1 VYEFLDYRVQ
11 DFMSPPVTI
20 PPEALLADAE
30 RILEEKRFNALPVV
44 DENGAL
50 IGLVTSLDF
59 LKAFSFSAD
68 SMFPPY
74 DQIMRRSVGEIMSLN
89 PLGVQPLTPL
99 TRILQKMID
108 TRNKSFPVVDGA
120 RVVGVVTRE
129 DVMRALRMADA
140 GRHAIE
146 GLAPPVQ

>member
-20 PPEALLADAE
+20 QSTTTLADAE
-30 RILEEKRFNALPVV
+30 RILEENRFNALPVV

-59 LKAFSFSAD
+59 LKAFRFDAD
-68 SMFPPY
+68 STFPPY
-74 DQIMRRSVGEIMSLN
+74 DRIMEYSVGEIMSRN
-89 PLGVQPLTPL
+89 PLSVRPLTPL
-99 TRILQKMID
+99 TRLLQKMID

-120 RVVGVVTRE
+120 RVVGVVARE
-129 DVMRALRMADA
+129 DVMRALRSAAA
-140 GRHAIE
+140 GQLGIE
-146 GLAPPVQ
+146 KSTPWVQ